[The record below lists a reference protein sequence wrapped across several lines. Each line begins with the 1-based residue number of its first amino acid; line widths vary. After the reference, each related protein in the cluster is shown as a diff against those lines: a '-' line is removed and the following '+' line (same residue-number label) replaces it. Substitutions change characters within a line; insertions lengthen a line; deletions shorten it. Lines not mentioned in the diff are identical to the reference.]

1 MIIEQLELLCIRNNE
16 KISNVLKKIGVSPS
30 NAQRWRNGE
39 KMNTETLIKLA
50 DYFEVTTDYLLGRE
64 KLKANEINNSNVAN
78 SSGTNTINIH
88 KNEDVSGLE
97 LEILQ
102 EVKKLT
108 KPKQIELLSKLLED
122 NFNRKEH

>member
-1 MIIEQLELLCIRNNE
+1 MLIEQLELLCVRDNK
-16 KISNVLKKIGVSPS
+16 KISNVLKEIGISPS
-30 NAQRWRNGE
+30 NAQRWKKGE
-39 KMNTETLIKLA
+39 NTNINTLIKLA
-50 DYFEVTTDYLLGRE
+50 DYFNVSTDYLVGRE
-64 KLKANEINNSNVAN
+64 KVSVNTATNSNIAN
-78 SSGTNTINIH
+78 TGGTNTINIH

-122 NFNRKEH
+122 NFK